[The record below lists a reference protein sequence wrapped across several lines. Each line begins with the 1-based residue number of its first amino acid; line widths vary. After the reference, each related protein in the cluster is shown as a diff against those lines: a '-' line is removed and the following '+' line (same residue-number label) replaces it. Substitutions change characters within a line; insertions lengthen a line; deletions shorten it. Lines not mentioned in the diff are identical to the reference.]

1 MRISPSGIAFIK
13 GSEVLRLEAYPDP
26 GTGGEPWTIGWGST
40 RGVTQGMVIT
50 EAEAEERLKVDLVP
64 VELCIDNSVSV
75 QLTQGQHDA
84 LCSFVFNLGC
94 VALRNSSLLRK
105 LNSGDDAGAS
115 EEFLRWNHAGGR
127 VLAGLT
133 KRRMAEAEMFM
144 GGEQSTG
151 LT

>member
-1 MRISPSGIAFIK
+1 
-13 GSEVLRLEAYPDP
+13 
-26 GTGGEPWTIGWGST
+26 
-40 RGVTQGMVIT
+40 MVIT
-50 EAEAEERLKVDLVP
+50 GAEAEERLKADLVP
-64 VELCIDNSVSV
+64 VELCIENSVSV
-75 QLTQGQHDA
+75 PLTQGQYDA

-144 GGEQSTG
+144 VGEPPDER
-151 LT
+151 LA